1 MQASCSL
8 QPRVAAVSLGFMTLR
23 NTTRRWGAI
32 AQLFHWLIVALII
45 VQVTLAEMADDLPNG
60 VRKLTLLAR
69 HKSFGITILMLVILR
84 LAWRSLNPHP
94 PLPDNLKPYE
104 RRLAS
109 LTHGA
114 LYTLLFAVPLSGW
127 TMSSARGFP
136 VSWFG
141 FLQLPDLVP
150 RSRPLYEALVTT
162 HVTLVCILL
171 AIVALHIA
179 GALKHHFVHKDDVLR
194 RMLPFTR
201 S

>member
-1 MQASCSL
+1 
-8 QPRVAAVSLGFMTLR
+8 MTLR

-60 VRKLTLLAR
+60 MRKLTLLAR

-84 LAWRSLNPHP
+84 LAWRWLNPHP

-104 RRLAS
+104 RKLATFS
-109 LTHGA
+109 HGA
-114 LYTLLFAVPLSGW
+114 LYTLLFAIPLSGW

-141 FLQLPDLVP
+141 FFQLPDLVP

-162 HVTLVCILL
+162 HVTLVSVLL

-179 GALKHHFVHKDDVLR
+179 GALKHHFVHKDDVLK

-201 S
+201 NG

>member
-1 MQASCSL
+1 
-8 QPRVAAVSLGFMTLR
+8 MTLR

-114 LYTLLFAVPLSGW
+114 LYTLLFAIPLSGW